1 MGSNV
6 KEIYGLTPMQEGM
19 LYHKLMNKESNSYH
33 VQNAFWIEDK
43 IDMECV
49 THALD
54 LLTEKHE
61 VLKSAFIVPKSTG
74 TPWQTILNER
84 KIELIK
90 VDAQEDE
97 TSFIAKIKEADLK
110 RGFDLQKDS
119 LLRLTIITFHPERH
133 LFMFSYHHII
143 MDGWCLS
150 LVFGDFMRYYEALV
164 NGQELAM
171 LKQMVKT
178 EKTMVASYG
187 EYLKWLEKQ
196 DSKAGLAFWKEKL
209 EHYESTSSIPA
220 VYKPEHVE
228 EQSAT
233 ISKVFEASL
242 TKELLDFAENN
253 DITMNT
259 ITETAWGIVLQK
271 YNNTDDVIFGKVVS
285 GRNVPISGIDKTVGL
300 FINTIPI
307 RITAQENT
315 TILELLKSVRD
326 EDLQSSAYEYCSLA
340 EIQNQLPQGSEL
352 IQSLCVF
359 ENYYIDQDNLDGD
372 TKVKDESFRE
382 QTNYPLTVIFGLEDD
397 KRLSATLLY
406 DPAIYSEV
414 QSELILER
422 IQKVLEEMT
431 SKPEQK
437 ITSVSMITEKEKEKI
452 LCEFN
457 DTKTN
462 YPSDKTV
469 AMLFE
474 EQVSLYP
481 DEIALISAEEEL
493 TYQELN
499 HRANAV
505 ALKLEGL
512 GIQNEDFVGIIA
524 ERNLETVIGVL
535 GIVKA
540 GGVYVFIDPTYPQER
555 IDYMLGDCKPKAIL
569 YSEHTISSD
578 APAISLKELK
588 NENVEYISKAHSSSQ
603 LIYCIYT
610 SGTTGNP
617 KGTLVEEKSVIRLVK
632 NTNYIELDKDTVI
645 MQTGSLSFDASTF
658 EIWGVLLNGGKM
670 VLTTNDV
677 IMDYR
682 KMKACQRRYGV
693 NTLWIT
699 STLMNQFI
707 ATDTS
712 VFDGIKCILT
722 GGEKLSDEHMHIFK
736 ANQPDIRLL
745 NCYGPTENTTFTTTY
760 DIPDSFNSLPIGKPI
775 ANTTVYVMS
784 HGNLCGIGVPG
795 ELCIAGDG
803 VARGYLNREDLTRG
817 KFLNNPYGEGN
828 LYRSGDLACW
838 LPDGNI
844 EFLGRID
851 EQVKIRGFRIE
862 LGEIESVLRKI
873 PEIIDATVIART
885 DESGDKAIYAY
896 VVSDIKVNFD
906 ELQKKLHETLP
917 NYMIPAYMM
926 QIESIPITKNGKL
939 DRRALPEIVYKCES
953 EYIAPRTEME
963 KLVCQAFS
971 EVVNEK
977 QISVTDDFFLIGGH
991 SLRATRLVNKI
1002 EGLTGVRITLAQV
1015 FERRTVEL
1023 ISELLEQEKENEYV
1037 PIPKADKK
1045 EYYAMSSSQ
1054 KRTFLIWQIDKESI
1068 SYNMPFSC
1076 KLHGIPDIQKIKSSV
1091 QEIINRHESLR
1102 TNFIMQN
1109 GEFVQQI
1116 KEDVPFEL
1124 EYEEDTERSDEEIA
1138 SAFVRPF
1145 DLGCAPLLR
1154 VKVVKREESEYLFLM
1169 DMHHIIGDGMSMGIL
1184 TQEFSQLY
1192 NGETLSEEVHQYK
1205 DYSEWVQD
1213 KQLDKQKEYWIQQ
1226 FEDEVPVLNL
1236 PLDYPRPQKQEYE
1249 GRTVRRTSGVKLKEN
1264 ISKLAEETK
1273 TTEYMIFLSA
1283 LMVLM
1288 EKYSCQDDI
1297 VIGSPFSGRTHK
1309 DMEDMLGMFVNT
1321 LPMRGKPAKEKTFRK
1336 FLLEIKEICLKAY
1349 QNQEYPFEELVEAV
1363 GVSRDLSRNPLFDVM
1378 FAFQNNE
1385 EESLLLNGLTSEFV
1399 TMDSTVA
1406 KFDLTFNVYEDEG
1419 EYCISMDYCIALFNN
1434 KSAEIMVDHFM
1445 QLLQNITENVDKK
1458 IEILELT
1465 TKEEKEEILNH
1476 FSTKAVA
1483 YDRDKCVISLFEE
1496 QVAKYSEKT
1505 AVVCE
1510 ERKLTFQE
1518 LNEKASHI
1526 KNMLC
1531 KLGIGRN
1538 DFVVLLAKKSEIA
1551 VAGICGIIKAGAAY
1565 VPIDP
1570 DYPKERIQ
1578 FILDDCQPKAIL
1590 TCNTTIET
1598 DLPVM
1603 DLYDVSFWETKV
1615 EEQGQV
1621 QNSPDDL
1628 AYLIYTSGTT
1638 GKPKGVM
1645 IEQHSIVNLVKNGD
1659 YTELNNQTILLQTG
1673 QLAFDASTF
1682 ELWGC
1687 LLNGG
1692 ELHLVQESI
1701 LLNPEALKNYIVT
1714 NKINTMFITT
1724 ALFNY
1729 LIKYDNS
1736 FFDTLKHLM
1745 FGGEKTSEE
1754 HVNLLKEHNATLD
1767 FRNVY
1772 GPTETTTFA
1781 THYIIGENV
1790 LKTPIGKPIVNTQ
1803 CCIMDGMNLCG
1814 YLVPGELCIGGE
1826 GVARGYLGRPELTAE
1841 KFIKN
1846 PYGQGKM
1853 YRSGDMVRWL
1863 PDGNI
1868 EFIGR
1873 IDQQVKIRG
1882 FRIEPEEIASQIRK
1896 LNDMMDAVVLVQED
1910 RQGEKAVFAY
1920 YVAKKEIAPKELKLE
1935 LSNVLPDYMVPDYMM
1950 QIDSI
1955 PVTKNGKIDKKAL
1968 PDILVG
1974 NENEYVAPKTEYET
1988 CICQVFGEILGLEKV
2003 SVEDN
2008 FFAIGG
2014 HSLRATKVVN
2024 RVEELTGIPLPLR
2037 VIFTAKTAKNI
2048 ASYMEDQK
2056 NEQFETIPKAEEAE
2070 FYPMSS
2076 VQKRVYIIQSLEKE
2090 SVVYNMPGCYEL
2102 TGTVKEEKI
2111 QQAVEK
2117 VVERH
2122 EILRTRFL
2130 VIGDDYVQKIEKNVK
2145 PEVKFIESDKP
2156 VNELMSEFIQPFDL
2170 QTGKLIRVWVVKGNT
2185 KQYLFMDIHHIACD
2199 GMSMG
2204 IVMKEFTA
2212 FYNEVELKPV
2222 SHQYKDYSAWMEKQ
2236 DMEQQKA
2243 FWNGQFEKEIPLLE
2257 LPYDYERPKEQSFV
2271 GDEYQVILPK
2281 KVVSMVKESCL
2292 KTGTT
2297 EYMFYLSALMIVL
2310 GKYGNQENVVIG
2322 SPVSGRIHRDTE
2334 DMLGMFVNTLAL
2346 RGEPKQNMKFT
2357 EFLDTVKETCL
2368 KAFEN
2373 QEYPFEQLVEE
2384 LNVKRD
2390 LSRNPLFDVLF
2401 VLQNNEKAEF
2411 QLQDINMKPLEPEH
2425 TISKFDLTF
2434 SISDNSED
2442 YFLGVEYCK
2451 ALFKEETVK
2460 RMIDHYIDLLTKLC
2474 TSPEQMIGKF
2484 EMVTPMER
2492 EQILGEFNHTA
2503 AMVNTMVTV
2512 TQLFE
2517 EQVAKTPDETAV
2529 VFEET
2534 AITYA
2539 ELNGKAN
2546 KVADVL
2552 RGMGIKQND
2561 FVTICAKR
2569 SLELII
2575 AVYGVMKSGAAYVP
2589 LDPDYPEDRIDYIVS
2604 DCKPKAMLEYGV
2616 TIQSD
2621 IAEVMDIKEIIERED
2636 LSDTNPE
2643 IICNPEDL
2651 IYCLYTSG
2659 TTGKPKGVMLK
2670 HSCLVNYC
2678 TDTEYGIMHDAFKKG
2693 YKKIACVT
2701 NLVFDICG
2709 TEILLSLLNGMCVYL
2724 ANESQQLNVAAFEEL
2739 VLKHNIEIL
2748 QTTPSRMKMFLEDR
2762 SHVEY
2767 LKKIEFFMLG
2777 GEKVGRDLIQTM
2789 RLYTDSEIENVY
2801 GPTETTIWSSM
2812 DVIPAQVPANVS
2824 IGKPITNTQI
2834 YILNQSSLC
2843 GIGIPGELCIAGD
2856 GVAKGYLNRKE
2867 LTEEKFIPNPYGDGK
2882 LYRTGDMAIWLP
2894 DGRINCLGRMDD
2906 QVKIRG
2912 HRIEP
2917 GEVESVMNQMDLIK
2931 SAAVVVREDKNKEKS
2946 LHAFFVSDQELS
2958 ISDVRSYLFAKL
2970 PDYMVPDYMIQV
2982 DALPMNKNGKLDRKA
2997 LPAIETKSEKEYIA
3011 PRNETEVVISSIFS
3025 EILSVEKV
3033 GVHDDFF
3040 ELGGQSLR
3048 ATRVINQLEMKTGIH
3063 LELKDLFNY
3072 HTVEELSNFVQTKE
3086 REEYE
3091 PIPTAKEKAYYAMSS
3106 TQKRTYL
3113 LWEMDKEGV
3122 SYNMP
3127 SCFRLTG
3134 QFEEEK
3140 AKEALQAITER
3151 HEILRTEFGI
3161 QDGELVQFVKNQAE
3175 IDFTVIEEY
3184 DKEESELLH
3193 EFTKPFNLEQAPLF
3207 RTQIVKRNDGW
3218 LLLFD
3223 IHHIIGDGAS
3233 VSIIMKELMTLYN
3246 GGTPEKL
3253 QHQYKDY
3260 SEWMAGRDLEK
3271 QKEYWVDSFKESIPI
3286 LCLPTDY
3293 KRPKA
3298 KYFHGSSV
3306 ECKTGVEF
3314 SEKLESIARKTG
3326 TTEYMVFLSAAM
3338 VLLNKYSMQDDI
3350 VIGSPISGRT
3360 HVDTENMLGM
3370 FANTLA
3376 MRGKPERDKSYLD
3389 FLMEMKEV
3397 CLKAYQNQEYPFE
3410 ELVEN
3415 VNVQREPG
3423 RNPLFDVLLV
3433 LQNNEEEEFAL
3444 HNVVMENVEMQ
3455 VDVAKFGLLFGI
3467 TKSEKE
3473 YVLKLE
3479 YCTDLFTEETA
3490 ITMLDQYYFILSQIF
3505 ENSEVKISQ
3514 IQTSSKESQVEKSF
3528 IYDQESVVDWS
3539 EILVHPENIG
3549 LFRSQ
3554 DLKQGVKVTVLADD
3568 LECDV
3573 KIPGRLCVSL
3583 PETEE
3588 SEKTERYYVTDKI
3601 VRKTAEDTFEY
3612 FGNVNDRVLIHG
3624 GVVWLKQV
3632 EKVLMQLPYV
3642 EEAKVIT
3649 RNDASKK
3656 TELYAYFTS
3665 VEVPD
3670 PLDVASAMGKELP
3683 GYMVPAYI
3691 MQVAEFEKEES
3702 GLIDIMSLPVIEIKT
3717 VRRYCAPRNEQEV
3730 DLCEAFEAVLNVQH
3744 VGIEDNF
3751 YELGGDSLQAMK
3763 IMVKLKGSGYI
3774 CSIND
3779 ILRSSKIKDIHLV
3792 KKQENDAQ
3800 MVHSSETLKLTTES
3814 EAKKYLT
3821 EALKEFKESVIQ
3833 SEVEERYPLSP
3844 IQQITITK
3852 NLEMGNIVA
3861 NISGEFDSQALIDS
3875 IKELIASQGLLRSII
3890 VSQDGQTEVN
3900 QFIVPEQLKVPLID
3914 LRNLSDEEK
3923 QHMEEYLEEKAYA
3936 ESEEDVYNRLLY
3948 YLIPVR
3954 YSDEECK
3961 IYMPFSHLIFDG
3973 MSMEILKGNLLR
3985 AYYGGSR
3992 LLEDEKAE
4000 SYADYIRQIKKGPQD
4015 ITEEDVIQKFQL
4027 NDFAEAVKACR
4038 SELCADYTNARIK
4051 LDLGQP
4057 VAGLDKDFIWNLSYQ
4072 LFHSNISFQF
4082 DQEVIPFAIYVVGR
4096 QYQNK
4101 NFFNTIG
4108 EFLDILLLTDAK
4120 ESRLDYE
4127 NVKEKIK
4134 LVREKNINFMT
4145 LMYDQEVSEKY
4156 KQINALL
4163 QSAGIEASSLPVF
4176 NYLGFYEDSAK
4187 DLDVNQEVT
4196 VNETL
4201 TRVVNIFCRGNE
4213 LYIETFCKEE
4223 QKEELQAF
4231 LQNKL
4236 NEYIKQQEK

>member
-19 LYHKLMNKESNSYH
+19 LYHKLMNKQSNSYH
-33 VQNAFWIEDK
+33 VQNAFWIENE
-43 IDMECV
+43 IDMECISQ
-49 THALD
+49 ALE
-54 LLTEKHE
+54 LLTEKHD

-74 TPWQTILNER
+74 TPWQAILNER

-90 VDAQEDE
+90 VHGQKDE
-97 TSFIAKIKEADLK
+97 TSFIAKIKEEDLK

-119 LLRLTIITFHPERH
+119 LLRLTVITFQPKRH
-133 LFMFSYHHII
+133 LIMFSYHHII

-150 LVFGDFMRYYEALV
+150 LVFGDFMRYYEALAD
-164 NGQELAM
+164 GQKLGM

-178 EKTMVASYG
+178 EKAMVASYS
-187 EYLKWLEKQ
+187 EYLKWLDKQ
-196 DSKAGLAFWKEKL
+196 DTKAGLAFWKEKL
-209 EHYESTSSIPA
+209 EHYESTSIIPA
-220 VYKPEHVE
+220 VYKPDQVE

-233 ISKVFEASL
+233 VSKVFDSNL
-242 TKELLDFAENN
+242 TEKLLDLAESNN
-253 DITMNT
+253 ITMNI

-285 GRNVPISGIDKTVGL
+285 GRNVPVPGIEKTVGL
-300 FINTIPI
+300 FINTVPI
-307 RITAQENT
+307 RIAAQENAT
-315 TILELLKSVRD
+315 VLELLKSVRD

-340 EIQNQLPQGSEL
+340 DIQNQLPQGSEL
-352 IQSLCVF
+352 IKSLCVF
-359 ENYYIDQDNLDGD
+359 ENYYIDQENLNGD
-372 TKVKDESFRE
+372 TKVKDEFFRE
-382 QTNYPLTVIFGLEDD
+382 QTNYPLTIIFGLEDD

-406 DPAIYSEV
+406 DPAIYSVV

-422 IQKVLEEMT
+422 IQKVLEEM
-431 SKPEQK
+431 SVKPEQK
-437 ITSVSMITEKEKEKI
+437 VTSIAMITEKEKENI
-452 LCEFN
+452 LSKFN
-457 DTKTN
+457 DTKTS

-474 EQVSLYP
+474 EQVTMHP
-481 DEIALISAEEEL
+481 DDIALISAEGEL
-493 TYQELN
+493 TYEEVN
-499 HRANAV
+499 KRANAV
-505 ALKLEGL
+505 AVQLEKL
-512 GIQNEDFVGIIA
+512 GIRNEDFVGIVA
-524 ERNLETVIGVL
+524 ERNLETIIGVL

-540 GGVYVFIDPTYPQER
+540 GGAYVFVDPTYPQDR
-555 IDYMLGDCKPKAIL
+555 IDYMLNDCMPKAIL
-569 YSEHTISSD
+569 YSERTIFYD
-578 APAISLKELK
+578 APTICLKEIK
-588 NENVEYISKAHSSSQ
+588 DENVTYNSKAHSVSQ

-617 KGTLVEEKSVIRLVK
+617 KGSLIEEKSVIRLVR
-632 NTNYIELDKDTVI
+632 NTNYIKLDKDTVI

-658 EIWGVLLNGGKM
+658 EIWGTLLNGGKM
-670 VLTTNDV
+670 ILTTNDV

-682 KMKACQRRYGV
+682 KMKAYQKRYGV

-699 STLMNQFI
+699 STLLNQFI
-707 ATDTS
+707 ATDIS
-712 VFDGIKCILT
+712 VFDGIKCVMT
-722 GGEKLSDEHMHIFK
+722 GGEKLSDEHIRIFK

-760 DIPDSFNSLPIGKPI
+760 DIPADFTSLPIGKPI
-775 ANTTVYVMS
+775 ANTTVYMMN
-784 HGNLCGIGVPG
+784 HGSLCGIGVPG
-795 ELCIAGDG
+795 ELCTAGDG
-803 VARGYLNREDLTRG
+803 VARGYLNMEEMTNE
-817 KFLNNPYGEGN
+817 KFLQNPFGEGK
-828 LYRSGDLACW
+828 LYRTGDLACW

-862 LGEIESVLRKI
+862 LGEIEAVLRKI
-873 PEIIDATVIART
+873 PEIIDAAVIARS

-896 VVSDIKVNFD
+896 VVSDIEVNFD
-906 ELQKKLHETLP
+906 DLQKKLHETLP

-939 DRRALPEIVYKCES
+939 DRRALPEIVYKRES
-953 EYIAPRTEME
+953 EYIAPRTDME

-991 SLRATRLVNKI
+991 SLRATRLVNKL

-1015 FERRTVEL
+1015 FERRTAEL
-1023 ISELLEQEKENEYV
+1023 ISELLEQEKEKEYV

-1076 KLHGIPDIQKIKSSV
+1076 VLHGVPDIKKIESCI
-1091 QEIINRHESLR
+1091 QELINRHESLR
-1102 TNFIMQN
+1102 TNFIMNN
-1109 GEFVQQI
+1109 GELVQQI
-1116 KEDVPFEL
+1116 KEHVPFEI
-1124 EYEEDTERSDEEIA
+1124 EYEEDSEHSQQQIM
-1138 SAFVRPF
+1138 SVFVKPF
-1145 DLGCAPLLR
+1145 DLTCAPLLR
-1154 VKVVKREESEYLFLM
+1154 AKVVKRGEAEYLFLM

-1184 TQEFSQLY
+1184 TQEFSKLY
-1192 NGETLSEEVHQYK
+1192 NGEILSKEVHQYK
-1205 DYSEWVQD
+1205 DYSEWIQD
-1213 KQLDKQKEYWIQQ
+1213 KNLDKQKEYWIQQ

-1236 PLDYPRPQKQEYE
+1236 PLDFSRPQKQEYE
-1249 GRTVRRTSGVKLKEN
+1249 GKTVRTTSGAALKES
-1264 ISKLAEETK
+1264 ISKIAQETK
-1273 TTEYMIFLSA
+1273 TTEYMIFMSA

-1288 EKYSCQDDI
+1288 EKYSCQEDI
-1297 VIGSPFSGRTHK
+1297 VIGTPISGRTHK

-1321 LPMRGKPAKEKTFRK
+1321 LPMRGKPAKEKTFSK
-1336 FLLEIKEICLKAY
+1336 FLLEIKETCLKAY
-1349 QNQEYPFEELVEAV
+1349 QNQQYPFEELVEAV
-1363 GVSRDLSRNPLFDVM
+1363 GVPRDLSRNPLFDVA

-1385 EESLLLNGLTSEFV
+1385 EESLLLNGITSEFV
-1399 TMDSTVA
+1399 TQDLTVA
-1406 KFDLTFNVYEDEG
+1406 KFDLTFNVYESEG
-1419 EYCISMDYCIALFNN
+1419 EYHISLDYCTALFSN
-1434 KSAEIMVDHFM
+1434 KSAEIMLNHFV
-1445 QLLQNITENVDKK
+1445 QLLQNITENIDKK
-1458 IEILELT
+1458 IEMLELT
-1465 TKEEKEEILNH
+1465 VKEEKEEILSK
-1476 FSTKAVA
+1476 FSCTAVP
-1483 YDRDKCVISLFEE
+1483 YERDKCVAALLEE
-1496 QVAKYSEKT
+1496 QVAKYPDKT
-1505 AVVCE
+1505 AIVFE
-1510 ERKLTFQE
+1510 DRKLTFQE
-1518 LNEKASHI
+1518 LDEKAAHI

-1531 KLGIGRN
+1531 KLGVGRN

-1578 FILDDCQPKAIL
+1578 FILDDCQPKVIL
-1590 TCNTTIET
+1590 TCSTKVET
-1598 DLPVM
+1598 DLPVLDM
-1603 DLYDVSFWETKV
+1603 CDDSFWETEA
-1615 EEQGQV
+1615 EEQDQI

-1659 YTELNNQTILLQTG
+1659 YTELNEQTILLQTG

-1687 LLNGG
+1687 MLNGG

-1701 LLNPEALKNYIVT
+1701 LLNPEALKKYIVS
-1714 NKINTMFITT
+1714 NRINTMFITT

-1754 HVNLLKEHNATLD
+1754 HVKLLTDHNRDLD

-1781 THYIIGENV
+1781 THYTIGEDV
-1790 LKTPIGKPIVNTQ
+1790 LKTPIGKPIANTQ
-1803 CCIMDGMNLCG
+1803 CYILDGMNVCG

-1841 KFIKN
+1841 KFVKN

-1853 YRSGDMVRWL
+1853 YRSGDLVRWR

-1873 IDQQVKIRG
+1873 MDQQVKIRG

-1896 LNDMMDAVVLVQED
+1896 IEDMEDAVVLVKED

-1920 YVAKKEIAPKELKLE
+1920 YTAEKEIAPKELKSE
-1935 LSNVLPDYMVPDYMM
+1935 LSKVLPDYMVPAYMM
-1950 QIDSI
+1950 QIENI
-1955 PVTKNGKIDKKAL
+1955 PVTSNGKINKKAL
-1968 PDILVG
+1968 PDIQVG
-1974 NENEYVAPKTEYET
+1974 NKNDYVAPKTEYEA
-1988 CICQVFGEILGLEKV
+1988 CICEVFEEILGVEKV

-2024 RVEELTGIPLPLR
+2024 RLEELTGISIPLR

-2048 ASYMEDQK
+2048 ASYMDDQK
-2056 NEQFETIPKAEEAE
+2056 NNQFVTIPKVKEAE

-2076 VQKRVYIIQSLEKE
+2076 VQKRVYIIQSLDKD

-2102 TGTVKEEKI
+2102 IGSVQEEKI
-2111 QQAVEK
+2111 QQAVK
-2117 VVERH
+2117 AIVERH

-2145 PEVKFIESDKP
+2145 PDVKFMESDKP
-2156 VNELMSEFIQPFDL
+2156 VSELMSEFIQPFDL
-2170 QTGKLIRVWVVKGNT
+2170 ASGKLIRVWVINGSSK
-2185 KQYLFMDIHHIACD
+2185 KYLFMDIHHIACD

-2204 IVMKEFTA
+2204 IVIKEFSA
-2212 FYNEVELKPV
+2212 LYNGVELEPV
-2222 SHQYKDYSAWMEKQ
+2222 SHQYKDYSAWLQNQ
-2236 DMEQQKA
+2236 DMERQKE
-2243 FWNGQFEKEIPLLE
+2243 FWNGQFEDEIPLLE
-2257 LPYDYERPKEQSFV
+2257 LPYDYDRPKEQSFV
-2271 GDEYQVILPK
+2271 GDEYQVVLEKEIVDK
-2281 KVVSMVKESCL
+2281 VKEFCL
-2292 KTGTT
+2292 KTEST

-2310 GKYGNQENVVIG
+2310 GKYGNQEDVVIG

-2346 RGEPKQNMKFT
+2346 RGEPRRNVKFI
-2357 EFLDTVKETCL
+2357 EFLRTVKETCL

-2373 QEYPFEQLVEE
+2373 QEYPFEKLVEE

-2401 VLQNNEKAEF
+2401 VLQNNEKSEF
-2411 QLQDINMKPLEPEH
+2411 QLQNVSMIPIEPEH

-2434 SISDNSED
+2434 SISDNSGD
-2442 YFLGVEYCK
+2442 YFIGVEYCK
-2451 ALFKEETVK
+2451 ALFKEETV
-2460 RMIDHYIDLLTKLC
+2460 RRITEHYIDLIVKLC
-2474 TSPEQMIGKF
+2474 TSPEQIIGDF
-2484 EMVTPMER
+2484 EMVTPKER
-2492 EQILGEFNHTA
+2492 EQILVEFNHTTASVNKA
-2503 AMVNTMVTV
+2503 ATV

-2517 EQVAKTPDETAV
+2517 EQVARTPDEIAV

-2534 AITYA
+2534 LMTYG
-2539 ELNGKAN
+2539 ELNRKAN
-2546 KVADVL
+2546 KIADKL
-2552 RGMGIKQND
+2552 RSMGVKQND
-2561 FVTICAKR
+2561 FVSICAKR
-2569 SLELII
+2569 SIEMII

-2589 LDPDYPEDRIDYIVS
+2589 LDPDYPQERIDYIVS
-2604 DCKPKAMLEYGV
+2604 DCKPKAILVHGIKVRSDSVEVLE
-2616 TIQSD
+2616 
-2621 IAEVMDIKEIIERED
+2621 IKEIIEGEE
-2636 LSDTNPE
+2636 LSEINPE
-2643 IICNPEDL
+2643 IICSPEDL

-2678 TDTEYGIMHDAFKKG
+2678 IDTEYGIMHDAFKKG

-2709 TEILLSLLNGMCVYL
+2709 TEILLSLLNGMTVYL
-2724 ANESQQLNVAAFEEL
+2724 ANESQQLNVAAFEEF
-2739 VLKHNIEIL
+2739 VLRHHIEIL

-2762 SHVEY
+2762 SRVAY
-2767 LKKIEFFMLG
+2767 LKEIPFFMLG
-2777 GEKVGRDLIQTM
+2777 GEKVGNDLIQTM

-2801 GPTETTIWSSM
+2801 GPTETTIWSTM
-2812 DVIPAQVPANVS
+2812 DVIPAAIPSNVS

-2834 YILNQSSLC
+2834 YILNGNSLC
-2843 GIGIPGELCIAGD
+2843 GIGMPGELCIAGD
-2856 GVAKGYLNRKE
+2856 GVAKGYLNRIE
-2867 LTEEKFIPNPYGDGK
+2867 LTQEKFIPNPYGNGK
-2882 LYRTGDMAIWLP
+2882 LYRTGDLAVWLP
-2894 DGRINCLGRMDD
+2894 DGRINCLGRIDD

-2917 GEVESVMNQMDLIK
+2917 GEVESVINQIEQIK
-2931 SAAVVVREDKNKEKS
+2931 SAAVVVREDRNKEKS
-2946 LHAFFVSDQELS
+2946 LHAFLVSNQELI
-2958 ISDVRSYLFAKL
+2958 ISDIRSYLFAKL

-2997 LPAIETKSEKEYIA
+2997 LPEISTKSEKEYIA
-3011 PRNETEVVISSIFS
+3011 PRNEMETVISSIFS

-3048 ATRVINQLEMKTGIH
+3048 ATRVVNQMEMKTGIH
-3063 LELKDLFNY
+3063 LELKDIFNY
-3072 HTVEELSNFVQTKE
+3072 HTVEELSNFVLTKE
-3086 REEYE
+3086 RKEYV
-3091 PIPTAKEKAYYAMSS
+3091 PIPVAQEKEYYGVSS

-3134 QFEEEK
+3134 DFEVEK
-3140 AKEALQAITER
+3140 AKEALRTITEK

-3161 QDGELVQFVKNQAE
+3161 QEGELVQIVKKQPE
-3175 IDFTVIEEY
+3175 IDFVMIEDY
-3184 DKEESELLH
+3184 DKEEEQLLR

-3207 RTQIVKRNDGW
+3207 RTEIVKRKDGW

-3223 IHHIIGDGAS
+3223 IHHIIGDGTS

-3246 GGTPEKL
+3246 GGILEKPK
-3253 QHQYKDY
+3253 HQYKDY

-3271 QKEYWVDSFKESIPI
+3271 QKEYWEDIFKESIPV
-3286 LCLPTDY
+3286 LSLPTDY

-3306 ECKTGVEF
+3306 ERKAGEEF
-3314 SEKLESIARKTG
+3314 SEKLENMARKTG

-3338 VLLNKYSMQDDI
+3338 VLLSKYSMQDDI

-3360 HVDTENMLGM
+3360 HIDTENMLGM

-3376 MRGKPERDKSYLD
+3376 MRGKPECEKSYLD
-3389 FLMEMKEV
+3389 FLMEMKET

-3410 ELVEN
+3410 ELVES
-3415 VNVQREPG
+3415 VNVQRDPG
-3423 RNPLFDVLLV
+3423 RNPIFDVLLV
-3433 LQNNEEEEFAL
+3433 LQNNEEQEFAL
-3444 HNVVMENVEMQ
+3444 HNVSMDYVEIQ
-3455 VDVAKFGLLFGI
+3455 GDVAKFDLLFGI
-3467 TKSEKE
+3467 TKLGTE
-3473 YVLKLE
+3473 YVVKLE
-3479 YCTDLFTEETA
+3479 YCTDLFAEETA
-3490 ITMLDQYYFILSQIF
+3490 VNMLNQYYFILSQIF
-3505 ENSEVKISQ
+3505 DNNIMKISE
-3514 IQTSSKESQVEKSF
+3514 IATSRKEKQKSF
-3528 IYDQESVVDWS
+3528 VYGKKSSVDWTR
-3539 EILVHPENIG
+3539 ILAHPENKTVFG
-3549 LFRSQ
+3549 NH
-3554 DLKQGVKVTVLADD
+3554 DLKQGVKVAVLADNI
-3568 LECDV
+3568 ECDV
-3573 KIPGRLCVSL
+3573 KIPGRLCIL
-3583 PETEE
+3583 IPETGETEKKE
-3588 SEKTERYYVTDKI
+3588 SYYVTDEI
-3601 VRKTAEDTFEY
+3601 VRKTTENTIEY
-3612 FGNVNDRVLIHG
+3612 YGNINEKLLIHG

-3632 EKVLMQLPYV
+3632 EEVLKELPYV
-3642 EEAKVIT
+3642 VEGKVVGRT
-3649 RNDASKK
+3649 DSSSK

-3665 VEVPD
+3665 KETIE
-3670 PLDVASAMGKELP
+3670 PLDVASDMEKELP

-3691 MQVAEFEKEES
+3691 MQVDEFDKEES
-3702 GLIDIMSLPVIEIKT
+3702 GEIDTMSLPVIEVKT
-3717 VRRYCAPRNEQEV
+3717 VRRYCAPRNEQEK
-3730 DLCEAFEAVLNVQH
+3730 DLCEIFESVLNVQNI
-3744 VGIEDNF
+3744 GIEDNF
-3751 YELGGDSLQAMK
+3751 YELGGESLKAMQ
-3763 IMVKLKGSGYI
+3763 IMVKLKCAGYI

-3779 ILRSSKIKDIHLV
+3779 ILRSSKIRDIHLV
-3792 KKQENDAQ
+3792 RKQENEGNLDNL
-3800 MVHSSETLKLTTES
+3800 EDFKLSNES
-3814 EAKKYLT
+3814 EAKKYLK
-3821 EALKEFKESVIQ
+3821 EVLKEFKESVMQ

-3861 NISGEFDSQALIDS
+3861 NISGTFDSQALTDS
-3875 IKELIASQGLLRSII
+3875 IKGLIESQGLLRSVIELR
-3890 VSQDGQTEVN
+3890 DGQIEMKQVTISK
-3900 QFIVPEQLKVPLID
+3900 QIKVPIID
-3914 LRNLSDEEK
+3914 LRNLSYEEK
-3923 QHMEEYLEEKAYA
+3923 QHMQKYFEEKAYA
-3936 ESEEDVYNRLLY
+3936 EYEKDVYNRLLY
-3948 YLIPVR
+3948 YIIPVR
-3954 YSDEECK
+3954 YSDDDCRV
-3961 IYMPFSHLIFDG
+3961 YMPFSHLIFDG

-3992 LLEDEKAE
+3992 ILNDEKAE

-4015 ITEEDVIQKFQL
+4015 ISEEEVIKKFQL
-4027 NDFAEAVKACR
+4027 DVFADAVKACR
-4038 SELCADYTNARIK
+4038 NEFCAEYTNTRIK
-4051 LDLGQP
+4051 LNVGQSI
-4057 VAGLDKDFIWNLSYQ
+4057 AELDKDFIWDLSYQ
-4072 LFHSNISFQF
+4072 LFHSSLSFQF
-4082 DQEVIPFAIYVVGR
+4082 HQEVIPFAIYVVGR

-4108 EFLDILLLTDAK
+4108 EFLDILLLTDIK
-4120 ESRLDYE
+4120 ESTLKYE
-4127 NVKEKIK
+4127 TIKEKIK
-4134 LVREKNINFMT
+4134 FVREKNINFMT
-4145 LMYDQEVSEKY
+4145 LMYDRQVSEKY
-4156 KQINALL
+4156 TKVGALL
-4163 QSAGIEASSLPVF
+4163 QSAGIDASLLPVF
-4176 NYLGFYEDSAK
+4176 NYLGFYEDNAK
-4187 DLDVNQEVT
+4187 ELDIDQEIK

-4213 LYIETFCKEE
+4213 LYIETFCKEGQRE
-4223 QKEELQAF
+4223 KLQEF

-4236 NEYIKQQEK
+4236 NEYIQQNK